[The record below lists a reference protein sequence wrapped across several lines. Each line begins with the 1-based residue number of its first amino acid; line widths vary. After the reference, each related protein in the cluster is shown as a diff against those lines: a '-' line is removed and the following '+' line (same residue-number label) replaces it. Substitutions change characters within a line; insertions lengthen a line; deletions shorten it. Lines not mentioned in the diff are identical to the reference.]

1 MLFTWLC
8 DQIIGTNSDEQQKS
22 FGRHF
27 EMEDELVSHITRR
40 SIDLLKANYRASP
53 TFPVYSSAF
62 SLSAY
67 TVARPLVTNSFSIV
81 TTG

>member
-1 MLFTWLC
+1 MGTGLC
-8 DQIIGTNSDEQQKS
+8 DQIIGSNSDEQQKS

-53 TFPVYSSAF
+53 TFCSAF
-62 SLSAY
+62 H
-67 TVARPLVTNSFSIV
+67 LVRLYWRQA
-81 TTG
+81 TGY

>member
-53 TFPVYSSAF
+53 TFPVYSLFRVLLLCLYCFQA
-62 SLSAY
+62 AGY
-67 TVARPLVTNSFSIV
+67 
-81 TTG
+81 